1 MLDLFRDLDVYR
13 KGLHVRVTAKASA
26 NRIKIEDLSN
36 GEKLI
41 RFYVTAAAE
50 GGKANKEVIKMLAKA
65 MGVPPSALTITR
77 GLTSKDKVIIINTPP
92 P

>member
-1 MLDLFRDLDVYR
+1 MLDLFGHLDGFS

-26 NRIKIEDLSN
+26 NRIKVEELSN

-41 RFYVTAAAE
+41 RVYVTTAAE
-50 GGKANKEVIKMLAKA
+50 GGKANKEVLKLLAKA

-77 GLTSKDKVIIINTPP
+77 GLTSKDKVITINKDSS
-92 P
+92 